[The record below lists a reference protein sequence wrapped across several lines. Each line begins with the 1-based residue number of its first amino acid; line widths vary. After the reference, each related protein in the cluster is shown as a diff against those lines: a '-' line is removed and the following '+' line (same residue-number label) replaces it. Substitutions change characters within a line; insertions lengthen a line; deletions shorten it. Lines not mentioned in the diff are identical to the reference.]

1 MQRLERPTRCAL
13 FSLTVCVLCSR
24 LLALALRPL
33 VVQGSDDL
41 REPGLRE
48 PSGGGKRCLEYG
60 PRHKD
65 AGDRAGDSKTRN
77 MHRGRSTLVAVALAL
92 ALLLDGCDAKKGQ
105 GKSKKSKTP

>member
-1 MQRLERPTRCAL
+1 MITYANLVYANRLVAGKAL
-13 FSLTVCVLCSR
+13 PR
-24 LLALALRPL
+24 
-33 VVQGSDDL
+33 
-41 REPGLRE
+41 
-48 PSGGGKRCLEYG
+48 LEYG

>member
-24 LLALALRPL
+24 LLALALRPV
-33 VVQGSDDL
+33 VVQGSDYL

-48 PSGGGKRCLEYG
+48 LSGGGKRCLEYG

-65 AGDRAGDSKTRN
+65 VV